1 MRSGGVESL
10 CCRVGDH
17 LGGMGR
23 LEGWAACGGWA
34 VLQAPL
40 PRLLNEIGLFRNR
53 EGGDFALR
61 VRGGLVTRPQ
71 EVKMGWSQG
80 HKASGCV

>member
-1 MRSGGVESL
+1 MAWVLPTACEEWRSRESL
-10 CCRVGDH
+10 LQSGRPPGGDGPP
-17 LGGMGR
+17 GGMGR

-53 EGGDFALR
+53 EGGDFASR
-61 VRGGLVTRPQ
+61 VR
-71 EVKMGWSQG
+71 K
-80 HKASGCV
+80 